1 MYIGLLKQKNK
12 LQHFYKQKQLNSSNF
27 KFKINAFNKQNN
39 NSKIICL
46 LRRAII
52 NKKHINIKEYLE

>member
-46 LRRAII
+46 LRRARI
-52 NKKHINIKEYLE
+52 NMKHINIKEYLE